1 METANHIHLL
11 LHDLGRDRKY
21 LGNRQNLW
29 KTRAKTNKQKKSL
42 NHGKTKFQTWNDHLL
57 SMSKNNFSSDNF
69 DSAGPT
75 TVPGTTKPSYKIRMT
90 KGYHKTFLNVQ
101 GT

>member
-1 METANHIHLL
+1 
-11 LHDLGRDRKY
+11 
-21 LGNRQNLW
+21 
-29 KTRAKTNKQKKSL
+29 
-42 NHGKTKFQTWNDHLL
+42 
-57 SMSKNNFSSDNF
+57 MSKNNFSSDNF